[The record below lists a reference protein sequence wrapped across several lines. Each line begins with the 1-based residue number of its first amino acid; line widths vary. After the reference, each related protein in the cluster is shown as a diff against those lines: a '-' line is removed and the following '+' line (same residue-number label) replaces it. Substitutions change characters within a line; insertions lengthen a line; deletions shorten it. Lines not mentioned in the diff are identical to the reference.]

1 MIKGVG
7 GISEVSTNL
16 GSANFSDGFNASTES
31 INKTDSVVKQVQ
43 QSAQTKENDTTS
55 SDNKNRQTQLNEENV
70 NEMTENLNEFAK
82 EMNYGIEFN
91 YYKDLDRLVLKVVDK
106 ETKETI
112 KQMPPEEMLDTL
124 KNLREWIGVFLDK
137 KA

>member
-16 GSANFSDGFNASTES
+16 GSANFSDGSNVGTES
-31 INKTDSVVKQVQ
+31 VSKTNSIVKQVQ
-43 QSAQTKENDTTS
+43 QSTQTKE
-55 SDNKNRQTQLNEENV
+55 SDVTNSENKDQKSKLNEENV